1 MLLPTPKEKP
11 VNKYEASEKNR
22 EDANILNNNIFVIL
36 K

>member
-1 MLLPTPKEKP
+1 MLLPTPKEKKD
-11 VNKYEASEKNR
+11 NKHEASEKNR